1 METLC
6 GLTSP
11 MSESVWGIGGHRRGK
26 DCRVGC
32 KRPCVDSSAPYQA
45 WLSLGYHFPSWKPCC
60 LEYEI
65 MSSFCS
71 TLQNCHENK
80 NSFTHKMKGLDF
92 RDDGGVSL

>member
-1 METLC
+1 MPFFFFFSPCTERGTLC

-45 WLSLGYHFPSWKPCC
+45 WAEFRVSFSLLETLLSR
-60 LEYEI
+60 I
-65 MSSFCS
+65 
-71 TLQNCHENK
+71 
-80 NSFTHKMKGLDF
+80 
-92 RDDGGVSL
+92 